1 MEYPQHNETNSPPRQ
16 GTKDLNLNDVNR
28 ALTALQKKVTAMLS
42 LIEKEVYNIYS
53 TDVEFIKFVD
63 KEIMKKILEFE
74 RDMKKIVVYSKETQ
88 ITHEVQGRL
97 FYD

>member
-1 MEYPQHNETNSPPRQ
+1 VEYPQRNERNSTARQ
-16 GTKDLNLNDVNR
+16 EAEDIDMRDVVR
-28 ALTALQKKVTAMLS
+28 ALTALQKKITSMLS
-42 LIEKEVYNIYS
+42 LIEKDLYNIYS
-53 TDVEFIKFVD
+53 TDVQFIEFVD

-74 RDMKKIVVYSKETQ
+74 RDMKKIVVYSKEMQ